1 MAETTAH
8 KELSTTA
15 LLEVFGGVKGLL
27 DSSVPTVIFMAAY
40 FFGAQLNWAI
50 GAAVAAGCLIVAVR
64 RLRGESLQQAFSGF
78 FGLLIAV
85 LIARATGSGRG
96 IFWPGIV
103 VTAFTG
109 LAFLVSLLVK
119 RPAVAMALVAIDPRY
134 KVWPTH
140 PALRRAVHVCTV
152 VWTVGFFVRASVG
165 TVVMLTVGGH
175 GDRADTL
182 IVAVIVNLVK
192 WPLIIGP
199 ALLTVAMV
207 RRAGVPPLSDDAHDA
222 DEPAEVEAS

>member
-1 MAETTAH
+1 MPETTTH

-15 LLEVFGGVKGLL
+15 LLQVFGGAKGLL
-27 DSSVPTVIFMAAY
+27 DSSVPTGVFMLAY
-40 FFGAQLNWAI
+40 FFGAKLNVAII
-50 GAAVAAGCLIVAVR
+50 GAVATGLVIVTVR
-64 RLRGESLQQAFSGF
+64 RVRGESLQQAFSGF

-103 VTAFTG
+103 ITG
-109 LAFLVSLLVK
+109 ATGVGFVVSLLVK
-119 RPAVAMALVAIDPRY
+119 RPAVALGLVAIDARY

-140 PALRRAVHVCTV
+140 EALRRAVTV
-152 VWTVGFFVRASVG
+152 STAAWAAGFLIRAVTG
-165 TVVMLTVGGH
+165 TIVMLTVGGH
-175 GDRADTL
+175 GDRADTV

-207 RRAGVPPLSDDAHDA
+207 RRAQVPPLADA
-222 DEPAEVEAS
+222 DNEAVAVES